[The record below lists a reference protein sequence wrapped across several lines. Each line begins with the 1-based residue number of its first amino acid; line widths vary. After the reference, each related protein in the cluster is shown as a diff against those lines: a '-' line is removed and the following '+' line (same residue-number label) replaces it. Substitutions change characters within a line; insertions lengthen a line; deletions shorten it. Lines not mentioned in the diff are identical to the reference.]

1 MIDRDMLAAAL
12 GRARPLILGHGGDIA
27 ITGVTEDGTVTVAL
41 TGACRACPNLA
52 MTFVGSV
59 RSYLMEVPGV
69 QEVECEQVKAAP
81 RALSRLANLLNA
93 HPYPA
98 A

>member
-1 MIDRDMLAAAL
+1 MIDRDTLAAAL
-12 GRARPLILGHGGDIA
+12 SRARPLILGHGGDICV
-27 ITGVTEDGTVTVAL
+27 TNVTEDGVVSVAL

-52 MTFVGSV
+52 MTFVGPV
-59 RSYLMEVPGV
+59 RTFLMEVPGV
-69 QEVECEQVKAAP
+69 SAVECDQVKAGP
-81 RALSRLANLLNA
+81 RALSRLADLLNA

>member
-1 MIDRDMLAAAL
+1 MIDRVLLDAAL

-27 ITGVTEDGTVTVAL
+27 ITDVSGDGVVSVSL
-41 TGACRACPNLA
+41 TGACRACPNLT
-52 MTFVGSV
+52 MTFVGPV
-59 RSYLMEVPGV
+59 RTFLMEVPGV
-69 QEVECEQVKAAP
+69 SAVECDQVNAGP
-81 RALSRLANLLNA
+81 RALSRLASLLNA